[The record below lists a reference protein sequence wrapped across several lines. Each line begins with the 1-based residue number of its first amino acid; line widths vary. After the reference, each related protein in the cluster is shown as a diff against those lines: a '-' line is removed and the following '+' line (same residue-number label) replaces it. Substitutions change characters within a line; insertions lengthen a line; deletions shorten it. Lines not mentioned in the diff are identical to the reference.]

1 MNKNKQKKGLIGD
14 NIMNLEIW
22 KKIKKNQFDSIY
34 LLYGAEPFL
43 INETK
48 NLLVSKVIN
57 EEEKDFNFSTF
68 DLEEVPIEVAL
79 EDAETLPFIGERRIV
94 LLKNPS
100 FLTAEKVKIEHNIA
114 KLEAYIN
121 EPAPYTIIVFIAN
134 YAKLDERK
142 KITKLL
148 KRQAEVL
155 EANRLT
161 EKEILTWMSDQAAS
175 NGVTIDDEAK
185 TLILQLTGTHLLML
199 TQEIDKMM
207 LYVGQGGQ
215 ITEDVVM
222 TLVPRTLEQ
231 NIFTLIEKIVQR
243 NLTEALRIFY
253 DLLRNNEEPIKIL
266 SLLAT
271 QFRLILHVKEFSK
284 RGYGQQ
290 QMAGH
295 LKVHPFRV
303 KLAAGQAQLF
313 SEKELE
319 SIMLQIADMDYE
331 MKSGKMDKQLLLELF
346 IMRLAK

>member
-1 MNKNKQKKGLIGD
+1 MNHD
-14 NIMNLEIW
+14 IW
-22 KKIKKNQFDSIY
+22 KKIKKNQFDPIY
-34 LLYGAEPFL
+34 LLYGTEPFL

-48 NLLVSKVIN
+48 ELLVNKAIN
-57 EEEKDFNFSTF
+57 EEEKDFNYSVF
-68 DLEEVPIEVAL
+68 DLEEVPVEVAL

-94 LLKNPS
+94 LLKNPL
-100 FLTAEKVKIEHNIA
+100 FLTSDKGKVEHNIE

-134 YAKLDERK
+134 YPKLDERK

-148 KRQAEVL
+148 KREAEVL
-155 EANRLT
+155 ESNRLT
-161 EKEILTWMSDQAAS
+161 EKEIVAWMSDRVAS
-175 NGVTIDDEAK
+175 NGVVINEKAK
-185 TLILQLTGTHLLML
+185 SLILQLTGTHLLML

-207 LYVGQGGQ
+207 LFVGQGGE

-222 TLVPRTLEQ
+222 SLVPRTLEQ
-231 NIFTLIEKIVQR
+231 NIFTLIEKTVQR

-271 QFRLILHVKEFSK
+271 QFRIILHVKEFSK
-284 RGYGQQ
+284 KGYGQQ
-290 QMAGH
+290 QIAGH

-313 SEKELE
+313 TEKELE
-319 SIMLQIADMDYE
+319 SIMLQLAEMDYE